1 MHTANQDGCKKSASD
16 ATQTAHHHH
25 HKSLDHHLQVHLQIS
40 RFSWQLQSA
49 RQTSKATTQ
58 NHHTQKKR
66 CWVDTQGIEHVSVLR
81 RSSNALSP
89 LGLSEQEMQRTPHN
103 RTQTERHN
111 LPLRKEIF
119 AQLNSTLQTRKTRCK
134 NFTRP
139 QSPKQNVVNDQT
151 QTKGGHQGIQRRRMA
166 QGPKQENFCEAA

>member
-16 ATQTAHHHH
+16 AAQTAHHHH

-40 RFSWQLQSA
+40 RFSWQLQST
-49 RQTSKATTQ
+49 RQTCKATTQ
-58 NHHTQKKR
+58 NHNTQKKR
-66 CWVDTQGIEHVSVLR
+66 CWVNTQGIQHVSVLR
-81 RSSNALSP
+81 GSTNALSP
-89 LGLSEQEMQRTPHN
+89 LGLSEQEMQRTPHK

-111 LPLRKEIF
+111 LPLREEVL
-119 AQLNSTLQTRKTRCK
+119 AHLDSALQTRKTRRK

-151 QTKGGHQGIQRRRMA
+151 QTKGGHQRI
-166 QGPKQENFCEAA
+166 